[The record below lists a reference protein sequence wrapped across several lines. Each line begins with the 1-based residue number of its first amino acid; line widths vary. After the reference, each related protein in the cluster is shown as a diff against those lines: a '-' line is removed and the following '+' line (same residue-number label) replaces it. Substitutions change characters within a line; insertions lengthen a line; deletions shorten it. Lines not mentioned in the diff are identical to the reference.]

1 MYPSNASLMT
11 RSIHRFTSSLLLV
24 LVLAATGFAKSREEL
39 KIYFID
45 VEGGQSTLV
54 VSPAKHSLL
63 IDAGFAGSRDAQRIV
78 EAMKDAGVK
87 KIDYLLITHFHG
99 DHAGGVP
106 DLAKMVK
113 IGTFVD
119 HGPDIE
125 DSPQAKE
132 LYSAYLKALGHKPHL
147 MVLPGQGLP
156 LKEIEVQFLAAGG
169 AHIENPLPAAGEANF
184 YCAAEAEPPADTS
197 ENSQSLALLVT
208 YGKFRYLDMGD
219 LTEGKS
225 LPLVCPNN
233 LIGRVDLYRMS
244 HHGAY
249 PDNPKA
255 LVRAL
260 HPTVAVM
267 NNGEHKGGNPE
278 AWQIVHDSPGLDGL
292 WQLHYAADA
301 GKEHNSDENLIA
313 NTDMK
318 SDGHFISVTVE
329 PDGHWTIKNS
339 RNGYEKTFGN

>member
-1 MYPSNASLMT
+1 MT
-11 RSIHRFTSSLLLV
+11 RLIHRFTSSLLLV
-24 LVLAATGFAKSREEL
+24 LLVVASGFAKSTGGL

-54 VSPAKHSLL
+54 VSPTKHSLL
-63 IDAGFAGSRDAQRIV
+63 IDAGFAGPRDAERIV
-78 EAMKDAGVK
+78 EALKDAGVNK
-87 KIDYLLITHFHG
+87 LDYLAITHFHG

-106 DLAKMVK
+106 DLAKRVK

-125 DSPQAKE
+125 DSAQAKE
-132 LYSAYLKALGHKPHL
+132 LYAAYLKVIGHKPHVIA
-147 MVLPGQGLP
+147 MPGQGLP
-156 LKEIEVQFLAAGG
+156 FKDIEVQFLAAGG
-169 AHIENPLPAAGEANF
+169 AHIESPLPAAGEANF
-184 YCAAEAEPPADTS
+184 YCASEPEPPADNS

-233 LIGRVDLYRMS
+233 LIGKVDVYRMS

-249 PDNPKA
+249 PDNPRA
-255 LVRAL
+255 LVWAF
-260 HPTVAVM
+260 HPTVAVL

-278 AWQIVHDSPGLDGL
+278 AWQIVHDSPGLEGL

-301 GKEHNSDENLIA
+301 GKEHNSDDNLIA
-313 NTDMK
+313 NTGVK

-329 PDGHWTIKNS
+329 PDGRWTIKNS
-339 RNGYEKTFGN
+339 RSGYEKTVGN

>member
-1 MYPSNASLMT
+1 M
-11 RSIHRFTSSLLLV
+11 IRFSYRCAAFLLLAT
-24 LVLAATGFAKSREEL
+24 VLAAPAFAKSREEL

-63 IDAGFAGSRDAQRIV
+63 IDAGFAGPRDAKRIV
-78 EAMKDAGVK
+78 EALKAASVK
-87 KIDYLLITHFHG
+87 KIDYLAITHFHG
-99 DHAGGVP
+99 DHAGGVA
-106 DLAKMVK
+106 DLAKLVK

-119 HGPDIE
+119 HGPDTE

-132 LYSAYLKALGHKPHL
+132 LYAAYLKAVGHRPH
-147 MVLPGQGLP
+147 VIAIPGQGLP
-156 LKEIEVQFLAAGG
+156 FKDIEVQFLAAGG

-184 YCAAEAEPPADTS
+184 YCASEPEPPADNS

-208 YGKFRYLDMGD
+208 YGRFRYLDMGD

-233 LIGRVDLYRMS
+233 LIGRVDVYRMS

-255 LVRAL
+255 LVWAL
-260 HPTVAVM
+260 HPTIAVM
-267 NNGEHKGGNPE
+267 NNGEHKGGSPE
-278 AWQIVHDSPGLDGL
+278 AWQIVHDSPGLEGL

-301 GKEHNSDENLIA
+301 GKDHNSDDNLIA
-313 NTDMK
+313 NAGMK
-318 SDGHFISVTVE
+318 SDGHFISVIVE
-329 PDGHWTIKNS
+329 PDGQWTIKNS
-339 RNGYEKTFGN
+339 RNGYEKTFSN

>member
-1 MYPSNASLMT
+1 MI
-11 RSIHRFTSSLLLV
+11 RSIHRCASFLLFATL
-24 LVLAATGFAKSREEL
+24 LAAPAFAKSTGEL

-54 VSPAKHSLL
+54 VSPAKHSVL
-63 IDAGFAGSRDAQRIV
+63 IDAGFAGPRDAKRIV
-78 EAMKDAGVK
+78 EALKAAGVK
-87 KIDYLLITHFHG
+87 KIDYLAITHFHG

-106 DLAKMVK
+106 DLAKLVK

-125 DSPQAKE
+125 DSAQAKE
-132 LYSAYLKALGHKPHL
+132 LYAAYLKAVGHKPHVIA
-147 MVLPGQGLP
+147 MPGQGLP
-156 LKEIEVQFLAAGG
+156 FKDIEVQFLATGG

-184 YCAAEAEPPADTS
+184 YCASESEAPADDS

-208 YGKFRYLDMGD
+208 YGKFRFLDVGD

-233 LIGRVDLYRMS
+233 LIGKIDLYLMS
-244 HHGAY
+244 HHGAH
-249 PDNPKA
+249 PDNPKS
-255 LVRAL
+255 LVWAL
-260 HPTVAVM
+260 HPAVAVM
-267 NNGEHKGGNPE
+267 NNGEHKGGNPQ

-301 GKEHNSDENLIA
+301 GRDHNSDENLIA

-329 PDGHWTIKNS
+329 PDGDWTIKNS